1 MTEVRL
7 SLLFQR
13 KTLEPPLFELVLEIP
28 KSHFK
33 VREEIPVK
41 LYLVN
46 KSNYPITIVH
56 SISFPQFLI
65 YDEANKPIFGGLTRL
80 FERFPVLRPGQ
91 PYYGYGR
98 RAPLPQKPQ
107 VVHFWRVN
115 DSLKIANLY
124 DGFGIIA
131 LKPGV
136 YTLKAIAEFEILDM
150 KRYTNL
156 ISGGSNIDGRR
167 VIGKKELFTQPFR
180 VYIE

>member
-1 MTEVRL
+1 M
-7 SLLFQR
+7 
-13 KTLEPPLFELVLEIP
+13 
-28 KSHFK
+28 
-33 VREEIPVK
+33 
-41 LYLVN
+41 
-46 KSNYPITIVH
+46 
-56 SISFPQFLI
+56 
-65 YDEANKPIFGGLTRL
+65 
-80 FERFPVLRPGQ
+80 
-91 PYYGYGR
+91 
-98 RAPLPQKPQ
+98 
-107 VVHFWRVN
+107 HFWRVN